1 MIKFIRVACQ
11 FLELKHIRVTSQ
23 TSWYPEWAGKW
34 VVGMSFLLEVQGL
47 SGQLGGVW
55 LAVWANFH
63 RTVGKRVSRLAE
75 QALNWQ
81 LRDRQRDW
89 VSKFRIVEPEVIKEG
104 LIIITLTIK
113 PLNIRRLTRSLNGD
127 KTLSQ
132 RQIKPLHYDI
142 MVSCWFKTLILVHI
156 KEIYNMV
163 FLGLSG
169 GLKDLYFYCT
179 CRKCH
184 ILLCG
189 RQDVGS
195 KRRTRRQ
202 KD

>member
-1 MIKFIRVACQ
+1 
-11 FLELKHIRVTSQ
+11 
-23 TSWYPEWAGKW
+23 
-34 VVGMSFLLEVQGL
+34 MSFLLEVQGQ

-55 LAVWANFH
+55 LAVWAEFH
-63 RTVGKRVSRLAE
+63 RTAGKRVSRLAE

-132 RQIKPLHYDI
+132 RQIKPLYYDI
-142 MVSCWFKTLILVHI
+142 MVSCWFKTWIFVHI

-163 FLGLSG
+163 FLGCTFQHSHANYFPIFSLSG

-184 ILLCG
+184 VLLCG

-195 KRRTRRQ
+195 KHRTRRQ